1 MRKQVTSASLVSA
14 PPDRE
19 WVCVGR
25 AGVGEG
31 TYEDGGHP
39 VESAL
44 LQGEKRGWRAAGP
57 GPQTIR
63 LVFDKPQKLRRI
75 WLKFE
80 ETEIKRTQEFV
91 LRWSPDGG
99 RSYREIVRQ
108 QWNFSP
114 PETEPETE
122 DYAVELSDVTA
133 LELNIVPDKSGG
145 EGRASFAMH
154 SNATTKKKNRN
165 EAVAKIKTGMAHLC
179 CDFPSAARPNP

>member
-1 MRKQVTSASLVSA
+1 MRKNVIGASPGVVLPAHDWLDVDKAAVVEVTS
-14 PPDRE
+14 
-19 WVCVGR
+19 
-25 AGVGEG
+25 
-31 TYEDGGHP
+31 EDAAHP

-44 LQGEKRGWRAAGP
+44 LQGDKCGWRAAGP

-114 PETEPETE
+114 PETERETE
-122 DYAVELSDVTA
+122 DYAVELSGVTT

-145 EGRASFAMH
+145 EAPR
-154 SNATTKKKNRN
+154 
-165 EAVAKIKTGMAHLC
+165 V
-179 CDFPSAARPNP
+179 P

>member
-1 MRKQVTSASLVSA
+1 MRKVVISASLVGASPARDWLDVGSA
-14 PPDRE
+14 AVVE
-19 WVCVGR
+19 V
-25 AGVGEG
+25 
-31 TYEDGGHP
+31 TSEDGAFP

-44 LQGEKRGWRAAGP
+44 LQGEKRGWRASGP

-114 PETEPETE
+114 PETERETE

-133 LELNIVPDKSGG
+133 LELNILPDKSGG
-145 EGRASFAMH
+145 EARASL
-154 SNATTKKKNRN
+154 
-165 EAVAKIKTGMAHLC
+165 ECLHLG
-179 CDFPSAARPNP
+179 

>member
-14 PPDRE
+14 PPDRD
-19 WVCVGR
+19 WLDVGC
-25 AGVGEG
+25 AAVVEV
-31 TYEDGGHP
+31 TSEDGARP

-91 LRWSPDGG
+91 LQWSPDSG
-99 RSYREIVRQ
+99 RS
-108 QWNFSP
+108 
-114 PETEPETE
+114 
-122 DYAVELSDVTA
+122 LSRD
-133 LELNIVPDKSGG
+133 
-145 EGRASFAMH
+145 RAPAMEFQP
-154 SNATTKKKNRN
+154 ARN
-165 EAVAKIKTGMAHLC
+165 GA
-179 CDFPSAARPNP
+179 

>member
-1 MRKQVTSASLVSA
+1 MRKHVTSASLVGATPARDWLELGSA
-14 PPDRE
+14 AVVEVTMRS
-19 WVCVGR
+19 
-25 AGVGEG
+25 AA
-31 TYEDGGHP
+31 HP

-57 GPQTIR
+57 GTQTIR

-75 WLKFE
+75 WLEFE

-114 PETEPETE
+114 PETVSETE
-122 DYAVELSDVTA
+122 DYAVELSGVTT
-133 LELNIVPDKSGG
+133 LELNIV
-145 EGRASFAMH
+145 A
-154 SNATTKKKNRN
+154 
-165 EAVAKIKTGMAHLC
+165 
-179 CDFPSAARPNP
+179 

>member
-1 MRKQVTSASLVSA
+1 MISCT
-14 PPDRE
+14 
-19 WVCVGR
+19 
-25 AGVGEG
+25 
-31 TYEDGGHP
+31 
-39 VESAL
+39 L
-44 LQGEKRGWRAAGP
+44 LGP

-91 LRWSPDGG
+91 LRWSPDCG

-114 PETEPETE
+114 PETERETE

-133 LELNIVPDKSGG
+133 IELNIVPDKNGD
-145 EGRASFAMH
+145 EARASLECL
-154 SNATTKKKNRN
+154 RL
-165 EAVAKIKTGMAHLC
+165 G
-179 CDFPSAARPNP
+179 